1 MISNNYF
8 SDNADLRDHFDSLT
22 DWKEIID
29 AYEENFADYE
39 AYQKTGQEE
48 LAFAPGNYEDAIEF
62 YKSTLEAGGDIAG
75 RDISQVAKVMDEV
88 GLKYNDGKV
97 TFPKEMI
104 DVIEKIKSAG
114 LLPYGIHR
122 HYGGIG
128 LPSVVQSML
137 SESVSRADGGLAITL
152 GCMNLAETVERFG
165 TEEMIQEYVPKMAAG
180 ELCGA
185 MALTEPNY
193 GSDLPNLQ
201 TKAVKGEDG
210 VWKITGTKR
219 FITHACGFDK
229 APSIILTLARTGS
242 TTSGARGLSFFLVHS
257 KDVYVASIEK
267 KMGLHCSPTCEVVF
281 ENSPGILIGD
291 EGKGLVKYSMAMMNQ
306 ARLNIAAQAM
316 GIASAAYFE
325 GLKYATERV
334 QFGKTI
340 DQIPAVK
347 KMLDRME
354 REVAGMRCILYEA
367 SRAVD
372 LYRWKE
378 ERGRMNGI
386 SEKEIRKD
394 ENFKKWEKLASLF
407 TPLSKYY
414 ITEIANLVA
423 YDALQIHGGSG
434 YTEDYDVARIY
445 RDVRITNIYEGT
457 TQLQTVACIGGIVSG
472 MTETGIFREYVKEE
486 MAKFSPS
493 SELKELWSSLESV
506 VNEFTGIDSSSGT
519 LREELAFEVV
529 ESAARF
535 HVSMLMERNI
545 PRAKVERREGRK
557 ALTQSYLLDSAAIL
571 AANLTKIKGRKKILA
586 AV

>member
-8 SDNADLRDHFDSLT
+8 SNNEDLIDHFDSIT
-22 DWKEIID
+22 PWNEIIE
-29 AYEENFADYE
+29 AYEQNFEDFKE
-39 AYQKTGQEE
+39 YQKSGKEE

-62 YKSTLEAGGDIAG
+62 YRSTLEAGGDIAG
-75 RDISQVAKVMDEV
+75 KDVSQVAKEMDEI

-97 TFPKEMI
+97 EFPKAMHAVI
-104 DVIEKIKSAG
+104 DKIKSAG

-122 HYGGIG
+122 HYGGLG

-165 TEEMIQEYVPKMAAG
+165 TDEMIHEYVPKMAAG

-210 VWKITGTKR
+210 VWRITGTKR
-219 FITHACGFDK
+219 FITHACGFGDS
-229 APSIILTLARTGS
+229 PSIILTLARTGS

-316 GIASAAYFE
+316 GIATAAYFE
-325 GLKYATERV
+325 GKKYAEERI
-334 QFGKTI
+334 QFGKPISEIT
-340 DQIPAVK
+340 AVK
-347 KMLDRME
+347 KMLEKME
-354 REVAGMRCILYEA
+354 REVAAMRCILYEA
-367 SRAVD
+367 SRSVD

-378 ERGRMNGI
+378 ERAKMNGI
-386 SEKEIRKD
+386 SEKEVKKD
-394 ENFKKWEKLASLF
+394 ETFKKWEKLASLF

-414 ITEIANLVA
+414 ITEMANVVA
-423 YDALQIHGGSG
+423 SDALQIHGGSG

-472 MTETGIFREYVKEE
+472 MTETGIYREYLKSEMSTFTASRELLDLFSQFETVVKEFAE
-486 MAKFSPS
+486 
-493 SELKELWSSLESV
+493 
-506 VNEFTGIDSSSGT
+506 IDST
-519 LREELAFEVV
+519 PLREELAFEVV

-535 HVSMLMERNI
+535 HNSLLLERSVG
-545 PRAKVERREGRK
+545 RAKVERRAHRK
-557 ALTQSYLLDSAAIL
+557 SLTEAYILDSAAIL
-571 AANLTKIKGRKKILA
+571 ASNLTKLRGKKRTLQPA
-586 AV
+586 

>member
-8 SDNADLRDHFDSLT
+8 SDNEDLKDHFDSLT
-22 DWKEIID
+22 DWKEIVD
-29 AYEENFADYE
+29 SYEENFADY
-39 AYQKTGQEE
+39 ALYQKTSQEE
-48 LAFAPGNYEDAIEF
+48 LAYAPGNYEDAIEF
-62 YKSTLEAGGDIAG
+62 YRSTLEAGGDIAG
-75 RDISQVAKVMDEV
+75 KDVSQVAKQMDEV
-88 GLKYNDGKV
+88 GLKYKDGKV

-104 DVIEKIKSAG
+104 DVINKIKSAG

-165 TEEMIQEYVPKMAAG
+165 TEEMIHEFVPKMAAG

-210 VWKITGTKR
+210 VWRITGTKR
-219 FITHACGFDK
+219 FITHACGFDTM
-229 APSIILTLARTGS
+229 PSIILTLARTGS

-257 KDVYVASIEK
+257 KDIFVASIEK

-316 GIASAAYFE
+316 GIATAAYFE
-325 GLKYATERV
+325 GRKYATERV

-354 REVAGMRCILYEA
+354 REIAGMRCILYEA
-367 SRAVD
+367 SRSVD

-386 SEKEIRKD
+386 PEKEIRKD
-394 ENFKKWEKLASLF
+394 ETFKRWEKLASLL

-414 ITEIANLVA
+414 ITELANVVA
-423 YDALQIHGGSG
+423 SDALQIHGGSG

-457 TQLQTVACIGGIVSG
+457 TQLQVVACIGSIVAG
-472 MTETGIFREYVKEE
+472 MTETGIFREYIKDE
-486 MAKFSPS
+486 MSKFKVSD
-493 SELKELWSSLESV
+493 ELKELWSQLETIVS
-506 VNEFTGIDSSSGT
+506 EFAEISGT

-529 ESAARF
+529 ESAARLL
-535 HVSMLMERNI
+535 VSLLLERSV
-545 PRAKVERREGRK
+545 PRAKVERRAARK
-557 ALTQSYLLDSAAIL
+557 TIAQDYVLDSSAIL
-571 AANLTKIKGRKKILA
+571 VSNLTKIKGKKKSLA
-586 AV
+586 TV

>member
-8 SDNADLRDHFDSLT
+8 SDNEDLKDHFDSLT
-22 DWKEIID
+22 NWNEVIE
-29 AYEENFADYE
+29 AYEENFSDFAE
-39 AYQKTGQEE
+39 YQKSNKEE
-48 LAFAPGNYEDAIEF
+48 LAFAPGNYEDAIE
-62 YKSTLEAGGDIAG
+62 YYRQTLEGAGDIAG
-75 RDISQVAKVMDEV
+75 KDISQVAKAMDEV
-88 GLKYNDGKV
+88 GLKYKDGTV
-97 TFPKEMI
+97 TFPKEM
-104 DVIEKIKSAG
+104 VGVVEKIKSAG

-122 HYGGIG
+122 HYGGLG
-128 LPSVVQSML
+128 LPSIVQSML
-137 SESVSRADGGLAITL
+137 SETVSRADGGLAITL

-165 TEEMIQEYVPKMAAG
+165 TDEMIHEFVPKMAAG

-219 FITHACGFDK
+219 FITHACGF
-229 APSIILTLARTGS
+229 AGIPSIILTLARTGS

-257 KDVYVASIEK
+257 KDVFVASIEK

-281 ENSPGILIGD
+281 ENSPGILIGE

-316 GIASAAYFE
+316 GIATAGFMEAK
-325 GLKYATERV
+325 KYASERV
-334 QFGKTI
+334 QFGKPI
-340 DQIPAVK
+340 EQISAVK

-354 REVAGMRCILYEA
+354 REVSGMRCVLYEA
-367 SRAVD
+367 SRTVD

-378 ERGRMNGI
+378 ERGKMNGI

-394 ENFKKWEKLASLF
+394 ESFKKWEKLAGLF

-414 ITEIANLVA
+414 ITELANAVA

-472 MTETGIFREYVKEE
+472 MSETGILRAYFQEE
-486 MAKFSPS
+486 MSQFAVS
-493 SELKELWSSLESV
+493 SDLKEIWTKFETV
-506 VNEFTGIDSSSGT
+506 VREFTEIQATT
-519 LREELAFEVV
+519 LREELSFEVV

-535 HVSMLMERNI
+535 MVSMLLERNI
-545 PRAKVERREGRK
+545 GRAKVDRREKRK
-557 ALTQSYLLDSAAIL
+557 LISESYILDSSAIL
-571 AANLTKIKGRKKILA
+571 DSNLTKIRGKKKILVHA
-586 AV
+586 